1 MRRSAAIRSG
11 VAAGVLAVTASAC
24 GGSAKTPAVAAPVS
38 PLPTQAV
45 VVTPSPATVTTP
57 AKPVTAPKPKPKAN
71 VAPLSAYEGD
81 PAVKDLRAY
90 YVAAA
95 RAINA
100 RNFRLPALLALSTPG
115 RAARHQAVFGS
126 EIGLYYPGPAPFTPL
141 GVRTVAPGHKQI
153 ITCGVDNGW
162 ALTKKGGRA
171 AHPLSVLGIRT
182 DLLST
187 GGRWHVDHV
196 RAATG
201 TTCSGVRIVR
211 RNFA

>member
-1 MRRSAAIRSG
+1 MRRFAAVRFG
-11 VAAGVLAVTASAC
+11 VAAGLLVLAASAC
-24 GGSAKTPAVAAPVS
+24 GGSAKSPAVSAAAS
-38 PLPTQAV
+38 PIPTQDVAV
-45 VVTPSPATVTTP
+45 SPSPATATAP
-57 AKPVTAPKPKPKAN
+57 AKTVTAPKPKPP
-71 VAPLSAYEGD
+71 APLSAYESD

-115 RAARHQAVFGS
+115 RAARHQSVFGS
-126 EIGLYYPGPAPFTPL
+126 EVGLYYPGPAPFTPL
-141 GVRTVAPGHKQI
+141 GVRTVAAGHKQI
-153 ITCGVDNGW
+153 ITCGIDNGW
-162 ALTKKGGRA
+162 GLTRKGGRA

-182 DLLST
+182 DMLLT

-196 RAATG
+196 RAAHG
-201 TTCSGVRIVR
+201 TTCSGVRIGR